1 MVFGLL
7 MFGIRAMEGEFS
19 WEGKLSFSSLEVV
32 AKKIL
37 GPQKC
42 HNFFYIDNRVK
53 AIYSR

>member
-7 MFGIRAMEGEFS
+7 MFAIRAMEGEFS